1 MPPKRIA
8 TLAFTLIFSFAVAA
22 PAALAQEYTT
32 PTTPQYQ
39 TPDDGS
45 GAAPDDDSGDTP
57 SDQAPADDAAPDTGA
72 GAPGAPA
79 ATLPRTGSEL
89 PAFFTVFGL
98 VLLLSGFAV
107 RRGLRPLQ

>member
-1 MPPKRIA
+1 MPPKRSIV
-8 TLAFTLIFSFAVAA
+8 LAFTLIFSFALAA

-39 TPDDGS
+39 TPNDDS

-57 SDQAPADDAAPDTGA
+57 ADEAPANDNAPDTGA
-72 GAPGAPA
+72 GAPSGDT

-89 PAFFTVFGL
+89 PAFLTVFGL

-107 RRGLRPLQ
+107 RRGLRPFQ